1 MRNLKIGI
9 TTISISMRN
18 YVRDERKRKKL
29 KQEELAA
36 ALKVSRQTINAIEGN
51 RYLPSLALALKLSM
65 FFDMS
70 VNELFIFEKHELP

>member
-1 MRNLKIGI
+1 MRNF
-9 TTISISMRN
+9 
-18 YVRDERKRKKL
+18 VRDERKRKKL
-29 KQEELAA
+29 KQEELAE

-65 FFDMS
+65 FFDMT

>member
-1 MRNLKIGI
+1 MRNLKIRI

-18 YVRDERKRKKL
+18 YVRDERKRRKL
-29 KQEELAA
+29 KQEELAD